1 MQLCPRIHPGLESCP
16 FFVTFTCTC
25 AALSCSTDTELQT
38 AGGKMREL
46 LASASGSR
54 GSKGKGP
61 TGKRQWQ
68 NRVTR
73 LRQEAGSMGPRGE
86 QFNSMWGSFPGLRGT
101 AVC

>member
-1 MQLCPRIHPGLESCP
+1 
-16 FFVTFTCTC
+16 
-25 AALSCSTDTELQT
+25 
-38 AGGKMREL
+38 MREL